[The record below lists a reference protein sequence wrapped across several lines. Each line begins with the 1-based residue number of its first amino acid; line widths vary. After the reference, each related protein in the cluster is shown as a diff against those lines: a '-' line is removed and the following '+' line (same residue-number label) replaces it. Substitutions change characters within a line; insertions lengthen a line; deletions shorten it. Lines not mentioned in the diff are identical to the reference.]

1 MTILIRYIIEK
12 TIHEYEYGHGVM
24 TLMEDG
30 KPKTFVSEDT
40 AMKWLIEN
48 DENFNRI
55 PMTHLIDYYNIKP
68 YVV

>member
-1 MTILIRYIIEK
+1 
-12 TIHEYEYGHGVM
+12 
-24 TLMEDG
+24 
-30 KPKTFVSEDT
+30 
-40 AMKWLIEN
+40 MKWLIEN